1 MCYCIMKK
9 LLLLFLIL
17 FSFQNTFSQIYDPV
31 SFTGSVKEIG
41 ENKYT
46 LIITAKIDKGWHI
59 YSQTVPKGGPVP
71 TSFTFASS
79 KNYKKTGAVIEPQGH
94 EVDDPVFQM
103 RIKYFADRAVFTQDI
118 ERRSAD
124 SFKINATIF
133 FMVCNDNSCLPPSEK
148 EVQFVFKKSAVPVQT
163 NTEQTSVST
172 DKNTKDLAVSA
183 KSITTQDSLNNTTN
197 PVSKSA
203 EITPER
209 LQKTSKAVK
218 EDTAND
224 ENLWTLFFL
233 SFLGG
238 LAALFTPC
246 VFPMIPMTVSF
257 FTKQSKTK
265 AAGIRNAIFY
275 GFFIIVIYV
284 ILGSL
289 VTAVFG
295 ADALNALA
303 TNVTFN
309 IVFFLLLLVFAL
321 SFLGAFEIVLP
332 SSWLTKI
339 DQKSEL
345 GGLLGIFFMAL
356 ALAVVSFSCTG
367 PIVGTLL
374 VQAASQAG
382 MAPIIG
388 MFGFSLAIALPFALF
403 AAFPGW
409 MNSLPKSGGWLNSVK
424 VVLGFL
430 ELALAFK
437 FLSNADLVLQ
447 LHLLEREVFLAIW
460 IAIFLVLALYLLGKI
475 QLSHDSP
482 LTHISVG
489 RLSLAIMVLAF
500 VVYLIPGLWGAP
512 LQYISGFPPA
522 KQYSESPN
530 GFGNTAV
537 SIDTATILPE
547 GAESGPNGITTFH
560 DYQTGLAYAK
570 KVNKPVM
577 IDFTGYAC
585 VNCRK
590 MEERVWPDPQVLSQL
605 KNDVVVIS
613 LYVDDKRPLA
623 EEEQIVSKI
632 TGKKLKYVGQKWS
645 EFQILKYKTNA
656 QPYYVLID
664 HKGESLNKPTA
675 YNPDIA
681 FYIKWLKEGV
691 RNFKE

>member
-1 MCYCIMKK
+1 MKK
-9 LLLLFLIL
+9 IVLFIAFFFAISNL
-17 FSFQNTFSQIYDPV
+17 TAQIYDPV
-31 SFTGSVKEIG
+31 SFTTSVKEIG

-46 LIITAKIDKGWHI
+46 LSIIAKIDKSWHI
-59 YSQTVPKGGPVP
+59 YSQNVPSGGPAP
-71 TSFTFASS
+71 TSFTFPKS
-79 KNYKKTGAVIEPQGH
+79 KNYKTIGSVVEPAGH
-94 EVDDPVFQM
+94 EVDDPVFNM
-103 RIKYFADRAVFTQDI
+103 RIKYFADKAVFTQNI
-118 ERRSAD
+118 ERKTNNA
-124 SFKINATIF
+124 FTINATIF
-133 FMVCNDNSCLPPSEK
+133 FMVCNDNSCLPPGEK
-148 EVQFVFKKSAVPVQT
+148 EVKFAFKKSDTPVKSEDAVVAV
-163 NTEQTSVST
+163 TEE
-172 DKNTKDLAVSA
+172 KNTDLPSKDESIA
-183 KSITTQDSLNNTTN
+183 KQDTTNNTTDSVN
-197 PVSKSA
+197 IASKD
-203 EITPER
+203 TPEN
-209 LQKTSKAVK
+209 LQKTT
-218 EDTAND
+218 ETASGKTAP
-224 ENLWTLFFL
+224 EESLWTLFFF

-238 LAALFTPC
+238 LAALLTPC

-265 AAGIRNAIFY
+265 AAGIKNAMMY
-275 GFFIIVIYV
+275 GIFIIIIYV

-289 VTAVFG
+289 VTAIFG

-303 TNVTFN
+303 TNVVFN

-339 DQKSEL
+339 DQKSEI
-345 GGLLGIFFMAL
+345 GGAFGIFFMAL

-382 MAPIIG
+382 IAPIVG
-388 MFGFSLAIALPFALF
+388 MLGFSLAIALPFALF

-430 ELALAFK
+430 ELALALK

-460 IAIFLVLALYLLGKI
+460 IAIFTVLAFYLFGKI

-482 LTHISVG
+482 TTHISVG
-489 RLSLAIMVLAF
+489 RLSLGIIVLSF
-500 VVYLIPGLWGAP
+500 VVYMIPGLWGAP

-530 GFGNTAV
+530 GFGNVVTQNTEK
-537 SIDTATILPE
+537 SDLPE
-547 GAESGPNGITTFH
+547 GAESGPNGIPTFH
-560 DYQTGLAYAK
+560 DYDQGLAYAK

-590 MEERVWPDPQVLSQL
+590 MEERVWPDPKVLAVL
-605 KNDVVVIS
+605 NNDVVLIS
-613 LYVDDKRPLA
+613 LYVDDKRPLP
-623 EEEQIVSKI
+623 ENEQVVSKI
-632 TGKKLKYVGQKWS
+632 TGKVLKYTGQKWS
-645 EFQILKYKTNA
+645 ELQILKYKTNA
-656 QPYYVLID
+656 QPYYVLMD
-664 HKGESLNKPTA
+664 HNEKDLNKPSA
-675 YNPDIA
+675 YNPDING
-681 FYIKWLKEGV
+681 YYNWLQEGV
-691 RNFKE
+691 RNFKK

>member
-1 MCYCIMKK
+1 MKK
-9 LLLLFLIL
+9 IVLFIAFFFAITNL
-17 FSFQNTFSQIYDPV
+17 TAQIYDPV
-31 SFTGSVKEIG
+31 SFTTSVKEIG

-46 LIITAKIDKGWHI
+46 LSIIAKIDKSWHI
-59 YSQTVPKGGPVP
+59 YSQNVPSGGPAP
-71 TSFTFASS
+71 TSFTFPKS
-79 KNYKKTGAVIEPQGH
+79 KNYKTIGSVVEPAGH
-94 EVDDPVFQM
+94 EVDDPVFNM
-103 RIKYFADRAVFTQDI
+103 RIKYFADKAVFTQNI
-118 ERRSAD
+118 ERKTNEA
-124 SFKINATIF
+124 FTINATIF
-133 FMVCNDNSCLPPSEK
+133 FMVCNDNSCLPPGEK
-148 EVQFVFKKSAVPVQT
+148 EVKFTFKKSDTPVKNEDTAVAVTEEKNTDLPAQDESITKQDTT
-163 NTEQTSVST
+163 NNTTDSVST
-172 DKNTKDLAVSA
+172 
-183 KSITTQDSLNNTTN
+183 
-197 PVSKSA
+197 VSKDTSESLKKTTETDSGKTA
-203 EITPER
+203 PEE
-209 LQKTSKAVK
+209 S
-218 EDTAND
+218 
-224 ENLWTLFFL
+224 LWTLFFF

-265 AAGIRNAIFY
+265 AAGIKNAIMY
-275 GFFIIVIYV
+275 GIFIIVIYV

-289 VTAVFG
+289 VTAIFG

-303 TNVTFN
+303 TNVVFN

-339 DQKSEL
+339 DQKSEI
-345 GGLLGIFFMAL
+345 GGAVGIFFMAL

-382 MAPIIG
+382 IAPIVG
-388 MFGFSLAIALPFALF
+388 MLGFSLAIALPFALF

-430 ELALAFK
+430 ELALALK

-460 IAIFLVLALYLLGKI
+460 IAIFTVLAFYLFGKI

-482 LTHISVG
+482 STHISVG
-489 RLSLAIMVLAF
+489 RLSLGIIVLSF
-500 VVYLIPGLWGAP
+500 VVYMIPGLWGAP

-530 GFGNTAV
+530 GFGNVVTQNTEK
-537 SIDTATILPE
+537 SDLPE
-547 GAESGPNGITTFH
+547 GAESGPNGIPTFH
-560 DYQTGLAYAK
+560 DYDQGLAYAK

-590 MEERVWPDPQVLSQL
+590 MEERVWPDPKVLNVL
-605 KNDVVVIS
+605 NNDVVLIS
-613 LYVDDKRPLA
+613 LYVDDKRPLP
-623 EEEQIVSKI
+623 ENEQVVSKI
-632 TGKKLKYVGQKWS
+632 TGKVLKYTGQKWS
-645 EFQILKYKTNA
+645 ELQILKYKTNA
-656 QPYYVLID
+656 QPYYVLMD
-664 HKGESLNKPTA
+664 HNEKDLNKPSA
-675 YNPDIA
+675 YNPDING
-681 FYIKWLKEGV
+681 YYNWLQEGV
-691 RNFKE
+691 RNFKK

>member
-1 MCYCIMKK
+1 MKK
-9 LLLLFLIL
+9 IFLFIAIFFAISNL
-17 FSFQNTFSQIYDPV
+17 TAQIYDPV
-31 SFTGSVKEIG
+31 SFTTSVKEIG

-46 LIITAKIDKGWHI
+46 LSIIAKIDKGWHI
-59 YSQTVPKGGPVP
+59 YSQNVPSGGPAP
-71 TSFTFASS
+71 TSFTFPKS
-79 KNYKKTGAVIEPQGH
+79 KNYKTIGSVVEPAGH
-94 EVDDPVFQM
+94 EVDDPVFNM
-103 RIKYFADRAVFTQDI
+103 RIKYFADKAIFTQNI
-118 ERRSAD
+118 ERKTNDAFTVD
-124 SFKINATIF
+124 AVIF
-133 FMVCNDNSCLPPSEK
+133 FMVCNDNSCLPPGEK
-148 EVQFVFKKSAVPVQT
+148 EVKFTFKKSDVPVKS
-163 NTEQTSVST
+163 EELAST
-172 DKNTKDLAVSA
+172 AAEAKNADLPAKDE
-183 KSITTQDSLNNTTN
+183 SITKQDTTNNTTN
-197 PVSKSA
+197 SVSIAGKD
-203 EITPER
+203 TPETINNAA
-209 LQKTSKAVK
+209 KTSTGKTVP
-218 EDTAND
+218 E
-224 ENLWTLFFL
+224 ESLWTLFFF

-265 AAGIRNAIFY
+265 AAGIRNAIMY
-275 GFFIIVIYV
+275 GIFIIVIYV

-289 VTAVFG
+289 VTAIFG

-303 TNVTFN
+303 TNVVFN

-339 DQKSEL
+339 DQKSEM
-345 GGLLGIFFMAL
+345 GGAFGIFFMAL

-382 MAPIIG
+382 IAPIVG
-388 MFGFSLAIALPFALF
+388 MLGFSLAIALPFALF

-460 IAIFLVLALYLLGKI
+460 IAIFTVLAFYLFGKI

-482 LTHISVG
+482 VTHISVG
-489 RLSLAIMVLAF
+489 RLSLGIIVLAF
-500 VVYLIPGLWGAP
+500 VVYMIPGLWGAP

-530 GFGNTAV
+530 GFGNVVTQNNEKTA
-537 SIDTATILPE
+537 LPE
-547 GAESGPNGITTFH
+547 GAESGPNGIPTFH
-560 DYQTGLAYAK
+560 DYEEGLAYAK
-570 KVNKPVM
+570 KVNKPIM

-590 MEERVWPDPQVLSQL
+590 MEERVWPDPKVLNVL
-605 KNDVVVIS
+605 NNDVVLIS

-623 EEEQIVSKI
+623 KEEQVVSKI
-632 TGKKLKYVGQKWS
+632 TGKVLKYTGQKWS
-645 EFQILKYKTNA
+645 ELQILKYKTNA
-656 QPYYVLID
+656 QPYYVLMD
-664 HKGESLNKPTA
+664 HQENDLSKPSA
-675 YNPDIA
+675 YNPDIKA
-681 FYIKWLKEGV
+681 YYEWLQEGV
-691 RNFKE
+691 RNFKK

>member
-1 MCYCIMKK
+1 MKK

-17 FSFQNTFSQIYDPV
+17 ISYQTSFAQIYDPV

-46 LIITAKIDKGWHI
+46 LIITTKIDKGWHV
-59 YSQTVPKGGPVP
+59 YSQNVPKGGPAP
-71 TSFTFASS
+71 TSFTFEAS
-79 KNYKKTGAVIEPQGH
+79 KKYKKIGAVIEPAGH

-103 RIKYFADRAVFTQDI
+103 RIKYFADQAVFTQNI
-118 ERRSAD
+118 ERKSGDA
-124 SFKINATIF
+124 FKIKATIF

-148 EVQFVFKKSAVPVQT
+148 EVEFSFKKSAAPIQN
-163 NTEQTSVST
+163 NTEGAITEK
-172 DKNTKDLAVSA
+172 DAATKDLDAV
-183 KSITTQDSLNNTTN
+183 KESITKQETPNNTRQ
-197 PVSKSA
+197 PVSKSV
-203 EITPER
+203 EDSLKTP
-209 LQKTSKAVK
+209 KNTVVGNTVSN
-218 EDTAND
+218 ND
-224 ENLWTLFFL
+224 SNESLWTLFFF

-257 FTKQSKTK
+257 FTKQSKNK
-265 AAGIRNAIFY
+265 AVGIRNAILY

-289 VTAVFG
+289 VTAIFG

-303 TNVTFN
+303 TNVVFN

-321 SFLGAFEIVLP
+321 SFLGAFEIMLP
-332 SSWLTKI
+332 SSWLTKV

-345 GGLLGIFFMAL
+345 GGIFGIFFMAL

-382 MAPIIG
+382 IAPIVG
-388 MFGFSLAIALPFALF
+388 MLGFSLAIALPFALF

-409 MNSLPKSGGWLNSVK
+409 LNSMPKSGGWLNSVK

-460 IAIFLVLALYLLGKI
+460 IAIFLVLALYLFGKI

-482 LTHISVG
+482 ITHISVG
-489 RLSLAIMVLAF
+489 RLSLGIIVLTF
-500 VVYLIPGLWGAP
+500 VIYMIPGLWGAP
-512 LQYISGFPPA
+512 LQYISGFPPS

-530 GFGNTAV
+530 GFGNT
-537 SIDTATILPE
+537 TASNTEKNALPE
-547 GAESGPNGITTFH
+547 GAESGPNGIPTFH
-560 DYQTGLAYAK
+560 DYNEGLAYAK

-590 MEERVWPDPQVLSQL
+590 MEERVWPDAGVSAILNNEVVL
-605 KNDVVVIS
+605 IS
-613 LYVDDKRPLA
+613 LYVDDKRELPKN
-623 EEEQIVSKI
+623 EQVVSKI
-632 TGKKLKYVGQKWS
+632 TGKVLKYTGQKWS
-645 EFQILKYKTNA
+645 ELQILKYKTNA
-656 QPYYVLID
+656 QPYYVLMD
-664 HKGESLNKPTA
+664 HNENDLNKPSA
-675 YNPDIA
+675 YNPDIQS
-681 FYIKWLKEGV
+681 YHNWLKEGIA
-691 RNFKE
+691 NFKSTK

>member
-1 MCYCIMKK
+1 MKK
-9 LLLLFLIL
+9 LFLFIAIL
-17 FSFQNTFSQIYDPV
+17 FAVSNLTAQIYDPV
-31 SFTGSVKEIG
+31 SFTTSVKEIG

-46 LIITAKIDKGWHI
+46 LSIIAKIDKSWHI
-59 YSQTVPKGGPVP
+59 YSQNVPSGGPAP
-71 TSFTFASS
+71 TNFTFPKS
-79 KNYKKTGAVIEPQGH
+79 KNYKTIGSVAEPEGH
-94 EVDDPVFQM
+94 EVDDPVFNM
-103 RIKYFADRAVFTQDI
+103 RIKYFAEKAVFTQTI
-118 ERRSAD
+118 ERKTAD
-124 SFKINATIF
+124 AFTINASVF
-133 FMVCNDNSCLPPSEK
+133 FMVCNDNSCLPPGEK
-148 EVQFVFKKSAVPVQT
+148 EVKFTFKKSDTPVKNEDT
-163 NTEQTSVST
+163 ASTATEE
-172 DKNTKDLAVSA
+172 KNTDLPAKDES
-183 KSITTQDSLNNTTN
+183 TTKQDTINNTTN
-197 PVSKSA
+197 SVNTAGKD
-203 EITPER
+203 TPEI
-209 LQKTSKAVK
+209 LNNSAKKASSGKTAPEES
-218 EDTAND
+218 
-224 ENLWTLFFL
+224 LWTLFFF

-257 FTKQSKTK
+257 FTKQSKNK
-265 AAGIRNAIFY
+265 AAGIRNAMMY
-275 GFFIIVIYV
+275 GIFIIVIYV

-289 VTAVFG
+289 VTAIFG

-303 TNVTFN
+303 TNVVFN
-309 IVFFLLLLVFAL
+309 VFFFLLLLVFAL

-339 DQKSEL
+339 DQKSEI
-345 GGLLGIFFMAL
+345 GGALGIFFMAL

-382 MAPIIG
+382 IAPIVG
-388 MFGFSLAIALPFALF
+388 MLGFSLAIALPFALF

-460 IAIFLVLALYLLGKI
+460 IAIFSVLALYLFGKI

-482 LTHISVG
+482 VTHISVG
-489 RLSLAIMVLAF
+489 RLSLGIIVLTF
-500 VVYLIPGLWGAP
+500 VVYMIPGLWGAP

-530 GFGNTAV
+530 GFGNVVGQSTEKTA
-537 SIDTATILPE
+537 LPE

-560 DYQTGLAYAK
+560 NYDEGLAYAK
-570 KVNKPVM
+570 KVNKPVI

-590 MEERVWPDPQVLSQL
+590 MEERVWPDPKVLAVL
-605 KNDVVVIS
+605 NNDVVLIS
-613 LYVDDKRPLA
+613 LYVDDKRPLP
-623 EEEQIVSKI
+623 ENEQVVSKI
-632 TGKKLKYVGQKWS
+632 TGKVLKYTGQKWS
-645 EFQILKYKTNA
+645 ELQILKYKTNA
-656 QPYYVLID
+656 QPYYVLMD
-664 HKGESLNKPTA
+664 HNEKDLNKPSA
-675 YNPDIA
+675 YNPDINA
-681 FYIKWLKEGV
+681 YYNWLQEGV
-691 RNFKE
+691 WNFKK

>member
-1 MCYCIMKK
+1 MKK
-9 LLLLFLIL
+9 LFFFIAIFFAISNL
-17 FSFQNTFSQIYDPV
+17 TAQIYDPV
-31 SFTGSVKEIG
+31 SFTTSVKELG

-46 LIITAKIDKGWHI
+46 LSIIAKIDKGWHV
-59 YSQTVPKGGPVP
+59 YSQNVPQGGPAP
-71 TSFTFASS
+71 TSFTFKKS
-79 KNYKKTGAVIEPQGH
+79 KNYKTIGPVAEPSGH
-94 EVDDPVFQM
+94 EVDDPVFNM
-103 RIKYFADRAVFTQDI
+103 RIKYFAEKAVFTQNI
-118 ERRSAD
+118 ERKTNDAFTIDAS
-124 SFKINATIF
+124 IF
-133 FMVCNDNSCLPPSEK
+133 FMVCNDNSCLPPGEK
-148 EVQFVFKKSAVPVQT
+148 EVKFTFKKSDAPIKNEETASAV
-163 NTEQTSVST
+163 TEQ
-172 DKNTKDLAVSA
+172 KNTDLSA
-183 KSITTQDSLNNTTN
+183 KDESITKQDTTNNTTDS
-197 PVSKSA
+197 VTIGSKD
-203 EITPER
+203 TPET
-209 LQKTSKAVK
+209 LNNPAEKASTGKTAPEES
-218 EDTAND
+218 
-224 ENLWTLFFL
+224 LWTLFFF

-265 AAGIRNAIFY
+265 SAGIRNAMMY
-275 GFFIIVIYV
+275 GIFIIVIYV

-289 VTAVFG
+289 VTAIFG

-303 TNVTFN
+303 TNVVFN
-309 IVFFLLLLVFAL
+309 IIFFLLLLVFAL

-339 DQKSEL
+339 DQKSEI
-345 GGLLGIFFMAL
+345 GGAFGIFFMAL

-382 MAPIIG
+382 IAPIVG
-388 MFGFSLAIALPFALF
+388 MLGFSLAIALPFTLF

-460 IAIFLVLALYLLGKI
+460 IAIFTVLAFYLFGKI

-482 LTHISVG
+482 VTHISVG
-489 RLSLAIMVLAF
+489 RLSLGIIVLSF
-500 VVYLIPGLWGAP
+500 VVYMIPGLWGAP

-530 GFGNTAV
+530 GFGNSVSQNTEKTA
-537 SIDTATILPE
+537 LPE
-547 GAESGPNGITTFH
+547 GAESGPNGIPTFH
-560 DYQTGLAYAK
+560 DYDEGLAYAK

-590 MEERVWPDPQVLSQL
+590 MEERVWPDPKVLNVL
-605 KNDVVVIS
+605 NNDVVLIS
-613 LYVDDKRPLA
+613 LYVDDKRPLPKD
-623 EEEQIVSKI
+623 EQVVSKI
-632 TGKKLKYVGQKWS
+632 TGKVLKYTGQKWS
-645 EFQILKYKTNA
+645 ELQILKYKTNA
-656 QPYYVLID
+656 QPYYVLMD
-664 HKGESLNKPTA
+664 HNENDLNKPSA
-675 YNPDIA
+675 YNPDING
-681 FYIKWLKEGV
+681 YYEWLQEGV
-691 RNFKE
+691 RNFKK

>member
-1 MCYCIMKK
+1 MKK
-9 LLLLFLIL
+9 LFLFIAIFFAISHL
-17 FSFQNTFSQIYDPV
+17 TAQIYDPV
-31 SFTGSVKEIG
+31 SFTTSVKEIG

-46 LIITAKIDKGWHI
+46 LSIIAKIDKGWHV
-59 YSQTVPKGGPVP
+59 YSQNVPQGGPAP
-71 TSFTFASS
+71 TSFTFQPS
-79 KNYKKTGAVIEPQGH
+79 KNYKKTGSVIEPKGH

-103 RIKYFADRAVFTQDI
+103 RIKYFEEKATFTQNI
-118 ERRSAD
+118 ERKTSDAFTID
-124 SFKINATIF
+124 ATVF

-148 EVQFVFKKSAVPVQT
+148 EVKFTFKKSETPIKKETAE
-163 NTEQTSVST
+163 TEQQNTDLSVKDQSITKQNTTNNTADSVST
-172 DKNTKDLAVSA
+172 VSKNTPE
-183 KSITTQDSLNNTTN
+183 ILNN
-197 PVSKSA
+197 SA
-203 EITPER
+203 EKASSGKTAPEE
-209 LQKTSKAVK
+209 S
-218 EDTAND
+218 
-224 ENLWTLFFL
+224 LWTLFFF

-265 AAGIRNAIFY
+265 AAGIRNAMMY
-275 GFFIIVIYV
+275 GIFIIVIYV

-303 TNVTFN
+303 TNVVFN

-339 DQKSEL
+339 DQKSEI
-345 GGLLGIFFMAL
+345 GGAFGIFFMAL

-382 MAPIIG
+382 IAPIVG
-388 MFGFSLAIALPFALF
+388 MLGFSLAIALPFTLF

-430 ELALAFK
+430 ELALALK

-460 IAIFLVLALYLLGKI
+460 IAIFSVLALYLFGKI
-475 QLSHDSP
+475 QLSHDTPS
-482 LTHISVG
+482 THISVG
-489 RLSLAIMVLAF
+489 RLSLGIIVLSF
-500 VVYLIPGLWGAP
+500 VVYMIPGLWGAP

-530 GFGNTAV
+530 GFGNAVAQTAEK
-537 SIDTATILPE
+537 SALPE
-547 GAESGPNGITTFH
+547 GAESGPNGIPAFH
-560 DYQTGLAYAK
+560 DYDEGLAYAK
-570 KVNKPVM
+570 KVNKPIM

-590 MEERVWPDPQVLSQL
+590 MEERVWPDPKVLNVL
-605 KNDVVVIS
+605 NNDVVLIS
-613 LYVDDKRPLA
+613 LYVDDKRPLP
-623 EEEQIVSKI
+623 ENEQVVSKI
-632 TGKKLKYVGQKWS
+632 TGKVLKYTGQKWS
-645 EFQILKYKTNA
+645 ELQILKYKTNA
-656 QPYYVLID
+656 QPYYVLMD
-664 HKGESLNKPTA
+664 HNEKDLNKPSA
-675 YNPDIA
+675 YNPDINA
-681 FYIKWLKEGV
+681 YYNWLQEGV
-691 RNFKE
+691 RNFKK

>member
-1 MCYCIMKK
+1 MKK
-9 LLLLFLIL
+9 IFLFIAFFFAISNL
-17 FSFQNTFSQIYDPV
+17 TAQIYDPV
-31 SFTGSVKEIG
+31 SFTTSVKEIG

-46 LIITAKIDKGWHI
+46 LSIIAKIDKGWHV
-59 YSQTVPKGGPVP
+59 YSQNVPSGGPAP
-71 TSFTFASS
+71 TSFTFPKS
-79 KNYKKTGAVIEPQGH
+79 KNYKTIGSVIEPAGH
-94 EVDDPVFQM
+94 EVDDPVFNM
-103 RIKYFADRAVFTQDI
+103 RIKYFADKAVFTQNI
-118 ERRSAD
+118 ERKTNDAFTID
-124 SFKINATIF
+124 AIIF
-133 FMVCNDNSCLPPSEK
+133 FMVCNDNSCLPPGEK
-148 EVQFVFKKSAVPVQT
+148 EVKFTFKKSDKPVK
-163 NTEQTSVST
+163 NEDAAALAT
-172 DKNTKDLAVSA
+172 DEKNTDLPAKDE
-183 KSITTQDSLNNTTN
+183 SITKQDTTNNTTN
-197 PVSKSA
+197 SVNTVSKDTPVSLNKTTETNSGKTA
-203 EITPER
+203 PEE
-209 LQKTSKAVK
+209 S
-218 EDTAND
+218 
-224 ENLWTLFFL
+224 LWTLFFF

-257 FTKQSKTK
+257 FTKQSKNK
-265 AAGIRNAIFY
+265 AAGIRNAMMY
-275 GFFIIVIYV
+275 GIFIIVIYV

-289 VTAVFG
+289 VTAIFG

-303 TNVTFN
+303 TNVVFN

-339 DQKSEL
+339 DQKSEI
-345 GGLLGIFFMAL
+345 GGAFGIFFMAL

-382 MAPIIG
+382 IAPIVG
-388 MFGFSLAIALPFALF
+388 MLGFSLAIALPFTLF

-430 ELALAFK
+430 ELALALK

-460 IAIFLVLALYLLGKI
+460 IAIFTVLAFYLFGKI

-482 LTHISVG
+482 STHISVG
-489 RLSLAIMVLAF
+489 RLSLGIIVLSF
-500 VVYLIPGLWGAP
+500 VVYMIPGLWGAP

-530 GFGNTAV
+530 GFGNAV
-537 SIDTATILPE
+537 TQNAEKNELPE
-547 GAESGPNGITTFH
+547 GAESGPNGIPTFH
-560 DYQTGLAYAK
+560 NYDEGLAYAK

-590 MEERVWPDPQVLSQL
+590 MEERVWPDPKVLSVL
-605 KNDVVVIS
+605 NNDVVLIS
-613 LYVDDKRPLA
+613 LYVDDKRPLP
-623 EEEQIVSKI
+623 ENEQVVSKI
-632 TGKKLKYVGQKWS
+632 TGKVLKYTGQKWS
-645 EFQILKYKTNA
+645 ELQILKYKTNA
-656 QPYYVLID
+656 QPYYVLMD
-664 HKGESLNKPTA
+664 HNENDLNKPSA
-675 YNPDIA
+675 YNPDINA
-681 FYIKWLKEGV
+681 YYNWLQEGV
-691 RNFKE
+691 RNFKK